1 MDTLQIGSRREVCWD
16 ELLIDTAEGVSVQM
30 HRPQYK
36 GVAMELGELWE
47 GNGNYLD
54 GYDSGKL
61 FGDSVD
67 RRVYFTKPL
76 AELSGKEIR
85 MEISMKDA
93 DLYAFQF
100 DTDVRWGGK

>member
-1 MDTLQIGSRREVCWD
+1 MDILQIGSRREVCWD
-16 ELLIDTAEGVSVQM
+16 ELLMGTCDGVRVQM

-47 GNGNYLD
+47 GNG
-54 GYDSGKL
+54 
-61 FGDSVD
+61 SVD
-67 RRVYFTKPL
+67 RKVYFAKPL